1 MSESQQIIK
10 QEQTRFSSDSQL
22 LSELGERLIATRH
35 VALAELIKNAYDA
48 DATRC
53 NIWLEDDNREL
64 IVKDDGHGMT
74 ESEFEDF
81 WMTIA
86 TSNRD
91 RHPKSRRYGREVQG
105 SKGVGRFA
113 VRNLGLFLELRTVA
127 YYEAAD
133 EYRRLVAE
141 FDWEE
146 FESGTGLQEMEVR
159 YRIEANATAEEEGT
173 TLRIS
178 DLQDEWT
185 DDELEQVSN
194 KVLDIVSAPYESTPS
209 KIEGTNGEDPGFSV
223 YFAPP
228 GEGSPRTSVAQEI
241 YERYVAKVTITVDG
255 RTLTYEYDYKDGESR
270 TYKYELD
277 ENLVGD
283 IEGEIRWI
291 PKRKG
296 VLAGMETTDGRKAR
310 SWLNDNG
317 GVRVVDNN
325 FRMPPYGDRGN
336 DWLGLSQSQA
346 RRARNWESPITEAL
360 FPEKEREIS
369 ESMAMLQLPRKNQV
383 LGAIYVSS
391 YRSEEAASAVPKDRL
406 MPAMDRQGFVENDAY
421 EQLVDITRGCLEILG
436 IVDRLEE
443 QKQKEKEAEEKKDK
457 TTSTIS
463 STKEFVQES
472 EDIGESARQELLDQV
487 EDIESRVKEH
497 HEAEKEA
504 REAVESMN
512 LLGVVSAFMSH
523 ETTLILDSAK
533 DMLER
538 WKQVPVEDRSD
549 EFQDR
554 IEQTEQA
561 VDDFEN
567 HLGYAQMFLRQISE
581 GTDSSFKP
589 KPQVEMIIENFESYT
604 QQRGLEVENAIP
616 FELETPEVNVGLYSG
631 IMINLYT
638 NAIKAVVED
647 AVGDDGRRIRFEA
660 ENTSDWHKVRVID
673 NGVGI
678 SEEERTRIFD
688 PMYSTTNVE
697 GPTSVG
703 TGLGLYIVK
712 QVVERVDGEISLVD
726 PPDGF
731 ETAFEVRLPR

>member
-1 MSESQQIIK
+1 MSEVQQIIK

-53 NIWLEDDNREL
+53 NIWLEDDNSEL

-74 ESEFEDF
+74 EAEFEDF

-113 VRNLGLFLELRTVA
+113 VRNLGLFLELQTVA
-127 YYEAAD
+127 YDQEAD
-133 EYRRLVAE
+133 EYRRLVAN

-159 YRIEANATAEEEGT
+159 YRIEADATAQEEGT
-173 TLRIS
+173 SLQIS

-185 DDELEQVSN
+185 DEELEQVSN
-194 KVLDIVSAPYESTPS
+194 KVLDIVSAPYESSPS
-209 KIEGTNGEDPGFSV
+209 EIEGSGSEDPGFLV

-241 YERYVAKVTITVDG
+241 YDRYVAKVKIIVNGT
-255 RTLTYEYDYKDGESR
+255 TLTYEYDYEGGESR
-270 TYKYELD
+270 AYKYELN

-291 PKRKG
+291 PQRKG
-296 VLAGMETTDGRKAR
+296 VLTGMETTDGRKAR

-317 GVRVVDNN
+317 GVRIVDNN
-325 FRMPPYGDRGN
+325 FRMPPYGDLGN
-336 DWLGLSQSQA
+336 DWLSLSQSQA
-346 RRARNWESPITEAL
+346 RRSRDWESPITRSL
-360 FPEKEREIS
+360 FPEDEREIP
-369 ESMAMLQLPRKNQV
+369 ESSAMLQLPRNTQV
-383 LGAIYVSS
+383 LGAVHVSS
-391 YRSEEAASAVPKDRL
+391 YRSEEAASAAPKDRL

-421 EQLVDITRGCLEILG
+421 EQLVDITRGSLEILG
-436 IVDRLEE
+436 VIDRLEE
-443 QKQKEKEAEEKKDK
+443 QKRKKKEAEEKKGE

-463 STKEFVQES
+463 STKKFVEES
-472 EDIGESARQELLDQV
+472 DDMEESAREQLLDQV
-487 EDIESRVKEH
+487 EEIESQVEEH

-523 ETTLILDSAK
+523 ETTLILDSAR

-538 WKQVPVEDRSD
+538 WKQVPPEDRSD
-549 EFQDR
+549 ELQDR
-554 IEQTEQA
+554 IGQTEQA
-561 VDDFEN
+561 VEDFEN
-567 HLGYAQMFLRQISE
+567 HLRYAKMFLLQISE
-581 GTDSSFKP
+581 GEDSSFQP
-589 KPQVEMIIENFESYT
+589 KPQVNMIIENFEQYAE
-604 QQRGLEVENAIP
+604 QRRIEVENAIP

-631 IMINLYT
+631 VLINLYT
-638 NAIKAVVED
+638 NAIKAVVSD
-647 AVGDDGRRIRFEA
+647 AIGENGRHIRFEA
-660 ENTSDWHKVRVID
+660 ENTSNWHKIRVID

-678 SEEERTRIFD
+678 SKEERSLIFD
-688 PMYSTTNVE
+688 PMYSTTDVE

-712 QVVERVDGEISLVD
+712 QVVARVDGEIALVE
-726 PPDGF
+726 PPDEF

>member
-53 NIWLEDDNREL
+53 NIWLENDNTEL
-64 IVKDDGHGMT
+64 IIKDDGHGMT
-74 ESEFEDF
+74 EAEFKNF

-91 RHPKSRRYGREVQG
+91 RNPKSRRYGREVQG

-127 YYEAAD
+127 YDEDAD
-133 EYRRLVAE
+133 EYRRLVAN
-141 FDWEE
+141 FNWEE

-159 YRIEANATAEEEGT
+159 YQIEADATEEEEGT
-173 TLRIS
+173 TLRIA

-185 DDELEQVSN
+185 ENELEQVSN
-194 KVLDIVSAPYESTPS
+194 KVLDIVSAPYESAPS
-209 KIEGTNGEDPGFSV
+209 EIEGEDDEDPGFNV

-241 YERYVAKVTITVDG
+241 YDRYVAKVEISVDG
-255 RTLTYEYDYKDGESR
+255 TTLTYDFDYKEGESR
-270 TYKYELD
+270 TYKYDLE

-283 IEGEIRWI
+283 IGGEIRWL
-291 PKRKG
+291 PNRKG
-296 VLAGMETTDGRKAR
+296 VLAGMETAHGQKAR
-310 SWLNDNG
+310 NWLRENG

-325 FRMPPYGDRGN
+325 FRMPPYGDQGN

-346 RRARNWESPITEAL
+346 RRARNWESPITKAL
-360 FPEKEREIS
+360 FPEGEREVS
-369 ESMAMLQLPRKNQV
+369 EGQAMLQLPRKSQV
-383 LGAIYVSS
+383 LGAIHVSS

-406 MPAMDRQGFVENDAY
+406 MPGMDRQGFVENDAY
-421 EQLVDITRGCLEILG
+421 EQLVDITRGSLEILG
-436 IVDRLEE
+436 VIDRLEQ
-443 QKQKEKEAEEKKDK
+443 QKQKKEEANEKKDE
-457 TTSTIS
+457 TTSTINT
-463 STKEFVQES
+463 TKEFVQES
-472 EDIGESARQELLDQV
+472 DDIGDSARQELLDQV
-487 EDIESRVKEH
+487 ESIESQVEETHK
-497 HEAEKEA
+497 AQKEA

-533 DMLER
+533 DMLDR
-538 WKQVPVEDRSD
+538 WKQVPAEDRSD

-554 IEQTEQA
+554 IKQTEQA
-561 VDDFEN
+561 VEDFEN
-567 HLGYAQMFLRQISE
+567 HLRYAKMFLQQISE
-581 GTDSSFKP
+581 GEDSRFQP
-589 KPQVEMIIENFESYT
+589 KPQVDMIIENFEQYT
-604 QQRGLEVENAIP
+604 EQRRIDVENAIP
-616 FELETPEVNVGLYSG
+616 FDLKTPKVNVGLYTG
-631 IMINLYT
+631 VLINLYT

-647 AVGDDGRRIRFEA
+647 GIGDDGRRIRFEA
-660 ENTSDWHKVRVID
+660 ENTDDWHKIRVID

-678 SEEERTRIFD
+678 SDEQQTRIFE

-712 QVVERVDGEISLVD
+712 QVVERVDGEISLVN
-726 PPDGF
+726 PPSGF

>member
-10 QEQTRFSSDSQL
+10 QEQTRFTSDSQL
-22 LSELGERLIATRH
+22 LSELGERLIATSH

-53 NIWLEDDNREL
+53 NIWINDNNSAL
-64 IVKDDGHGMT
+64 IIKDNGHGMT
-74 ESEFEDF
+74 EAEFKDF

-91 RHPKSRRYGREVQG
+91 RNPTSRRYSREVQG

-113 VRNLGLFLELRTVA
+113 VRNLGLFLELRTIA
-127 YYEAAD
+127 YYEEAD
-133 EYRRLVAE
+133 EYRRLIAN
-141 FDWEE
+141 FDWEA
-146 FESGTGLQEMEVR
+146 FESGTGLQEMEVS
-159 YRIEANATAEEEGT
+159 YRIEASATAEEEGT

-185 DDELEQVSN
+185 EEELEEVSA
-194 KVLDIVSAPYESTPS
+194 KVLDIVSAPYESSPS
-209 KIEGTNGEDPGFSV
+209 EIEGSDDEDPGFNV

-228 GEGSPRTSVAQEI
+228 GKGSPRTSVAQEI
-241 YERYVAKVTITVDG
+241 YERYVAKVEITVDG
-255 RTLTYEYDYKDGESR
+255 QTLIYEYDYEGGESR

-291 PKRKG
+291 PRRKG
-296 VLAGMETTDGRKAR
+296 VLAGMRTADGRKAR
-310 SWLNDNG
+310 SWLSENG
-317 GVRVVDNN
+317 GIRIVDNN
-325 FRMPPYGDRGN
+325 FRMPPYGDQGD
-336 DWLGLSQSQA
+336 DWLGLSQAQA
-346 RRARNWESPITEAL
+346 RRSRNWESPITEAL
-360 FPEKEREIS
+360 FPEGERKIT
-369 ESMAMLQLPRKNQV
+369 ESQAMLQLPRKVQV
-383 LGAIYVSS
+383 LGAIHVSS
-391 YRSEEAASAVPKDRL
+391 YRSEEIASTVMKDRL
-406 MPAMDRQGFVENDAY
+406 MPSMDRQGFVENDAY
-421 EQLVDITRGCLEILG
+421 EQLVDITRGSLEILG
-436 IVDRLEE
+436 VIDRLEE
-443 QKQKEKEAEEKKDK
+443 QKQKKKKAEEKKDK

-472 EDIGESARQELLDQV
+472 DDIGEATQQELLDQV
-487 EDIESRVKEH
+487 EDIEIQVEEH

-533 DMLER
+533 DMLDH
-538 WKQVPVEDRSD
+538 WKQVPPKDRSD

-554 IEQTEQA
+554 IEHTEQA
-561 VDDFEN
+561 VEDFET
-567 HLGYAQMFLRQISE
+567 HLSYSQAFVEQISS
-581 GTDSSFKP
+581 GSDSSFKP
-589 KPQVEMIIENFESYT
+589 KPQVNMIIEKFERYT
-604 QQRGLEVENAIP
+604 ERREIEVENAIR
-616 FELETPEVNVGLYSG
+616 FGLETPEVNVGLYSG
-631 IMINLYT
+631 VLINLYT

-647 AVGDDGRRIRFEA
+647 SIGDDGRKIRFEA

-678 SEEERTRIFD
+678 SKEERTRIFE
-688 PMYSTTNVE
+688 PMYSTTDVE

-703 TGLGLYIVK
+703 SGLGLYIVK
-712 QVVERVDGEISLVD
+712 QVVERVGGKISLVD
-726 PPDGF
+726 SPDEF
-731 ETAFEVRLPR
+731 ETAFEVRLTR

>member
-1 MSESQQIIK
+1 VSESQQIIK

-53 NIWLEDDNREL
+53 NIWLENDNSDL
-64 IVKDDGHGMT
+64 IIKDDGHGMT

-91 RHPKSRRYGREVQG
+91 RNPESRRYGREVQG

-127 YYEAAD
+127 YDEDAD
-133 EYRRLVAE
+133 EYRRLVAN

-159 YRIEANATAEEEGT
+159 YRIEADATAEEEGT

-178 DLQDEWT
+178 DLQDDWT

-194 KVLDIVSAPYESTPS
+194 KVLDIVSAPYESAPS
-209 KIEGTNGEDPGFSV
+209 EIEGDTDEDPGFNV

-241 YERYVAKVTITVDG
+241 YDRYVAKVEISVDG
-255 RTLTYEYDYKDGESR
+255 KTLTYEYDYKDGESR

-277 ENLVGD
+277 QNLVGD
-283 IEGEIRWI
+283 IEGEIRWL

-296 VLAGMETTDGRKAR
+296 VLAGMETANGRKAR
-310 SWLNDNG
+310 NWLRENG
-317 GVRVVDNN
+317 GVRIVDNN
-325 FRMPPYGDRGN
+325 FRMPPYGDQGN
-336 DWLGLSQSQA
+336 DWLGLSESQA

-360 FPEKEREIS
+360 FPENDREIS
-369 ESMAMLQLPRKNQV
+369 EGQAMLQIPRKTQV
-383 LGAIYVSS
+383 LGAIHVSS

-406 MPAMDRQGFVENDAY
+406 MPGMDRQGFVENDSY
-421 EQLVDITRGCLEILG
+421 EQLVDITRGSLEILG
-436 IVDRLEE
+436 VIDRLEQ
-443 QKQKEKEAEEKKDK
+443 QKQKEEEAEEKKDE
-457 TTSTIS
+457 TTSTIN

-472 EDIGESARQELLDQV
+472 DDIGESARQELLDQV
-487 EDIESRVKEH
+487 EDIESQVEET
-497 HEAEKEA
+497 HEVQKEA

-523 ETTLILDSAK
+523 ETTLVLGSAR
-533 DMLER
+533 DMLKR
-538 WKQVPVEDRSD
+538 WKQVPEEDRSD

-554 IEQTEQA
+554 IKQTEQA
-561 VDDFEN
+561 VEDFEN
-567 HLGYAQMFLRQISE
+567 HLRYAKMFLKQISE
-581 GTDSSFKP
+581 GEKSEFQP
-589 KPQVEMIIENFESYT
+589 KPQVDMIIENFEQYT
-604 QQRGLEVENAIP
+604 NQREVEVENAIP
-616 FELETPEVNVGLYSG
+616 FELKTPEVNVGLYTG
-631 IMINLYT
+631 VLINLYT

-647 AVGDDGRRIRFEA
+647 GLGDDGRRVRFEA
-660 ENTSDWHKVRVID
+660 ENTSNWHKVRVID

-678 SEEERTRIFD
+678 SDEERTRIFE
-688 PMYSTTNVE
+688 PMYSTTDVE

-726 PPDGF
+726 PPSRF
-731 ETAFEVRLPR
+731 ETAFEVKLPR

>member
-1 MSESQQIIK
+1 VSGSQQIIK
-10 QEQTRFSSDSQL
+10 QEQTRFTSDSQL

-53 NIWLEDDNREL
+53 NIWLENDNSEL
-64 IVKDDGHGMT
+64 IIKDDGHGMT
-74 ESEFEDF
+74 EAEFEDF

-91 RHPKSRRYGREVQG
+91 RNPKSRRYGREVQG

-127 YYEAAD
+127 YDEEAD
-133 EYRRLVAE
+133 EYRRLVAN

-159 YRIEANATAEEEGT
+159 YRIEADATAEEEGT
-173 TLRIS
+173 ILRIS
-178 DLQDEWT
+178 DLQDDWT

-194 KVLDIVSAPYESTPS
+194 KVLDIVSAPYESAPS
-209 KIEGTNGEDPGFSV
+209 EIEGDDDEDPGFNV

-241 YERYVAKVTITVDG
+241 YDRYVAKVEISVDG
-255 RTLTYEYDYKDGESR
+255 ETLTYDYDYKNGESR

-283 IEGEIRWI
+283 IEGEIRWL
-291 PKRKG
+291 PNRKG
-296 VLAGMETTDGRKAR
+296 VLAGMETADGRKAR
-310 SWLNDNG
+310 NWLRENG

-325 FRMPPYGDRGN
+325 FRMPPYGDQGN

-360 FPEKEREIS
+360 FPEGDREIP
-369 ESMAMLQLPRKNQV
+369 ESQAMLQLPRKSQV
-383 LGAIYVSS
+383 LGAVHVSS
-391 YRSEEAASAVPKDRL
+391 YRSEESASAVPKDRL
-406 MPAMDRQGFVENDAY
+406 MPGMDRQGFVENDAY
-421 EQLVDITRGCLEILG
+421 EQLVDITRGSLEILG
-436 IVDRLEE
+436 VIDRLEQ
-443 QKQKEKEAEEKKDK
+443 QKQKKEEAEKKKDE

-472 EDIGESARQELLDQV
+472 DDIGDSARQELLEQV
-487 EDIESRVKEH
+487 EDIESQVEEH

-533 DMLER
+533 DMLNR
-538 WKQVPVEDRSD
+538 WKQVPTEDRSD

-554 IEQTEQA
+554 IAQTEQA
-561 VDDFEN
+561 VEDFET
-567 HLGYAQMFLRQISE
+567 HLSYSQAFVEQISA

-589 KPQVEMIIENFESYT
+589 KPQVDMIVDNFERYT
-604 QQRGLEVENAIP
+604 DRRGIKVENEIP
-616 FELETPEVNVGLYSG
+616 FEMETPEMNVGLYSG
-631 IMINLYT
+631 VLINLYT

-647 AVGDDGRRIRFEA
+647 SVGDDGRRIRFEA

-678 SEEERTRIFD
+678 TAEERTRIFE
-688 PMYSTTNVE
+688 PMYSTSEVE

-703 TGLGLYIVK
+703 SGLGLYIVE
-712 QVVERVDGEISLVD
+712 QVVNRVGGEVSLVD

-731 ETAFEVRLPR
+731 ETAFEVRLAR

>member
-53 NIWLEDDNREL
+53 NIWLENDDNEL
-64 IVKDDGHGMT
+64 VIKDDGHGMT
-74 ESEFEDF
+74 EAEFEDF

-91 RHPKSRRYGREVQG
+91 RNPESRRYGREVQG

-127 YYEAAD
+127 YDEDAD
-133 EYRRLVAE
+133 EYRRLVAN

-146 FESGTGLQEMEVR
+146 FESGTGLQEMEIR
-159 YRIEANATAEEEGT
+159 YRIEVDATAEEEGT
-173 TLRIS
+173 TLQIS
-178 DLQDEWT
+178 DLQDDWT
-185 DDELEQVSN
+185 DKELKEVSD
-194 KVLDIVSAPYESTPS
+194 KVLDIVSAPYESSPS
-209 KIEGTNGEDPGFSV
+209 EIEGSGDEDPGFNV

-228 GEGSPRTSVAQEI
+228 GKGSPRTSVAQEI
-241 YERYVAKVTITVDG
+241 YDRYVAKIEISIDHN
-255 RTLTYEYDYKDGESR
+255 TLTYEYDYKDGEFR

-283 IEGEIRWI
+283 IDGEIRWI
-291 PKRKG
+291 PNRKG
-296 VLAGMETTDGRKAR
+296 VLAEMRTADGRKAR
-310 SWLNDNG
+310 SWLRDNG

-325 FRMPPYGDRGN
+325 FRMPPYGDQGN

-346 RRARNWESPITEAL
+346 RRARNWESPVTKAL
-360 FPEKEREIS
+360 FPEGDREIS
-369 ESMAMLQLPRKNQV
+369 ESQAMLQLPRKSQL
-383 LGAIYVSS
+383 LGAVQVSS
-391 YRSEEAASAVPKDRL
+391 YRSQEAASAMLKDRL

-421 EQLVDITRGCLEILG
+421 EQLVDITRGSLEILG
-436 IVDRLEE
+436 VIDRLEQ
-443 QKQKEKEAEEKKDK
+443 QKQKTEKAKEKKDETK
-457 TTSTIS
+457 SVIDSTRDY
-463 STKEFVQES
+463 VQES
-472 EDIGESARQELLDQV
+472 DDIEESAREELLYQV
-487 EDIESRVKEH
+487 EDIESQVEET
-497 HEAEKEA
+497 HEAQKEA

-523 ETTLILDSAK
+523 ETTLILDSAR
-533 DMLER
+533 DMLDR
-538 WKQVPVEDRSD
+538 WKQVPSENRSD
-549 EFQDR
+549 EFQER

-561 VDDFEN
+561 VEDFEN
-567 HLGYAQMFLRQISE
+567 HLRYAKMFLQQISE
-581 GTDSSFKP
+581 GEDSQFQP
-589 KPQVEMIIENFESYT
+589 KPQVTKIIENFERYT
-604 QQRGLEVENAIP
+604 DQRRIEVENAIP
-616 FELETPEVNVGLYSG
+616 FGLETPEVNVGLYTG
-631 IMINLYT
+631 VLINLYT

-647 AVGDDGRRIRFEA
+647 GIGDDGRHVRFEA
-660 ENTSDWHKVRVID
+660 ENTSNWHKIRVID

-678 SEEERTRIFD
+678 SEEERTRIFE

-703 TGLGLYIVK
+703 TGLGLYIVQ
-712 QVVERVDGEISLVD
+712 QVIERAGGEIALVE
-726 PPDGF
+726 PPNGF

>member
-1 MSESQQIIK
+1 VSESQQVIK

-53 NIWLEDDNREL
+53 NIWLENDNSEL

-91 RHPKSRRYGREVQG
+91 RNPESRRYGREVQG

-127 YYEAAD
+127 YDEEAD
-133 EYRRLVAE
+133 EYRRLVAN

-159 YRIEANATAEEEGT
+159 YRIEADATAEEEGT
-173 TLRIS
+173 ILQIS

-185 DDELEQVSN
+185 EDELEQVSN
-194 KVLDIVSAPYESTPS
+194 KVLDIVSAPYESAPS
-209 KIEGTNGEDPGFSV
+209 EIEGTGDNDPGFSV

-241 YERYVAKVTITVDG
+241 YDRYVAKVDISVDG
-255 RTLTYEYDYKDGESR
+255 NTLTYEYDYRDGDSR

-277 ENLVGD
+277 ENHVGD
-283 IEGEIRWI
+283 IEGEIRFL
-291 PKRKG
+291 PNRKG
-296 VLAGMETTDGRKAR
+296 VLAGMETADGRKAR

-317 GVRVVDNN
+317 GVRIVDNN
-325 FRMPPYGDRGN
+325 FRMPPYGDQGN

-346 RRARNWESPITEAL
+346 RRARNWESPITQAL
-360 FPEKEREIS
+360 FPEGDREIS
-369 ESMAMLQLPRKNQV
+369 ESQAMLQLPRKSQV
-383 LGAIYVSS
+383 LGAVHVSS
-391 YRSEEAASAVPKDRL
+391 YRSEETASAIPKDRL
-406 MPAMDRQGFVENDAY
+406 MPAMDRQGFVENDGY
-421 EQLVDITRGCLEILG
+421 EQLVDITRGSLEILG
-436 IVDRLEE
+436 VVDRLEQ
-443 QKQKEKEAEEKKDK
+443 QKQKKEKAKEKKDE
-457 TTSTIS
+457 TTSTID

-472 EDIGESARQELLDQV
+472 DDIGESTRQELLDQV
-487 EDIESRVKEH
+487 EDIESQVEET
-497 HEAEKEA
+497 HEAQKEA

-533 DMLER
+533 DMLDR
-538 WKQVPVEDRSD
+538 WKEVPPGERTE

-554 IEQTEQA
+554 IEHTEQA
-561 VDDFEN
+561 VEDFEN
-567 HLGYAQMFLRQISE
+567 HLRYSKMFLRQISE
-581 GTDSSFKP
+581 GDDTQFQP
-589 KPQVEMIIENFESYT
+589 KPQVNDIIQNFQRYT
-604 QQRGLEVENAIP
+604 DQRKIEVENAVP
-616 FELETPEVNVGLYSG
+616 FELETPEVNVGLYTG
-631 IMINLYT
+631 VLINLYT

-647 AVGDDGRRIRFEA
+647 GIGDDGRRIRFEA
-660 ENTSDWHKVRVID
+660 ENTSNWHKVRVID

-678 SEEERTRIFD
+678 SEEERTRIFE
-688 PMYSTTNVE
+688 PMYSTTDVE

-703 TGLGLYIVK
+703 TGLGLYIVQ

-726 PPDGF
+726 SPEEF

>member
-10 QEQTRFSSDSQL
+10 QEETRFSSDSQL

-53 NIWLEDDNREL
+53 NIWLENDNEEL

-74 ESEFEDF
+74 ETDFEDF

-91 RHPKSRRYGREVQG
+91 RRPNSRRYGREVQG

-127 YYEAAD
+127 YDEEAD
-133 EYRRLVAE
+133 EYRRLVAN

-146 FESGTGLQEMEVR
+146 FESGTGLQEMEVH
-159 YRIEANATAEEEGT
+159 YRIEADATAEEEGT

-178 DLQDEWT
+178 DLQDDWT
-185 DDELEQVSN
+185 DDELEEVSD
-194 KVLDIVSAPYESTPS
+194 KVLDIVSAPYESAPS
-209 KIEGTNGEDPGFSV
+209 EIEGSSSEDPGFNV

-241 YERYVAKVTITVDG
+241 YDRYVAKVEISVDG
-255 RTLTYEYDYKDGESR
+255 TTLTYDYDYTDGDSR

-277 ENLVGD
+277 QNLVGD
-283 IEGEIRWI
+283 IDGEIRWI
-291 PKRKG
+291 PNRKG
-296 VLAGMETTDGRKAR
+296 VLAGMRTADGRKAR
-310 SWLNDNG
+310 NWLRDNG
-317 GVRVVDNN
+317 GIRVVDNN
-325 FRMPPYGDRGN
+325 FRMPPYGDPGN
-336 DWLGLSQSQA
+336 DWLGLSQAQA

-360 FPEKEREIS
+360 FPEGDREIS
-369 ESMAMLQLPRKNQV
+369 ESQAMLQLPRKNQV
-383 LGAIYVSS
+383 LGAVHVSS

-421 EQLVDITRGCLEILG
+421 EQLVDITRGSLEILG
-436 IVDRLEE
+436 VIDRLEQ
-443 QKQKEKEAEEKKDK
+443 QKQKKEEAEEKKDE
-457 TTSTIS
+457 TTSTIN

-472 EDIGESARQELLDQV
+472 DDIGESARQELLNQV
-487 EDIESRVKEH
+487 EDIESQVEKH

-523 ETTLILDSAK
+523 ETTLILDSAR
-533 DMLER
+533 DMLDR
-538 WKQVPVEDRSD
+538 WKQVPQKDRSD

-561 VDDFEN
+561 VEDFEN
-567 HLGYAQMFLRQISE
+567 HLRYAKMFLRQISE
-581 GTDSSFKP
+581 GEDTQFQP
-589 KPQVEMIIENFESYT
+589 KPQVDMIVENFEQYT
-604 QQRGLEVENAIP
+604 EQRGIVVENAIP
-616 FELETPEVNVGLYSG
+616 FELETPEVNVGLYTG
-631 IMINLYT
+631 ILINLYT

-647 AVGDDGRRIRFEA
+647 GIGDDGRCIRFEA
-660 ENTSDWHKVRVID
+660 ENTSNWHKVRVID

-678 SEEERTRIFD
+678 SDEERTRIFE

-726 PPDGF
+726 PPSGF

>member
-53 NIWLEDDNREL
+53 NIWLDNDNSEL
-64 IVKDDGHGMT
+64 ILKDDGHGMT
-74 ESEFEDF
+74 EAEFENF

-91 RHPKSRRYGREVQG
+91 RNPKSRRYGREVQG

-127 YYEAAD
+127 YDEEAD
-133 EYRRLVAE
+133 EYRRLVAN
-141 FDWEE
+141 FNWEE

-159 YRIEANATAEEEGT
+159 YRIEADATAEEEGT
-173 TLRIS
+173 TLRIA

-194 KVLDIVSAPYESTPS
+194 KVLDIVSAPYESAPS
-209 KIEGTNGEDPGFSV
+209 EIEGDDDEDPGFNV

-228 GEGSPRTSVAQEI
+228 GEGSLRTSVAQEI
-241 YERYVAKVTITVDG
+241 YDRYVAKVDISVDG
-255 RTLTYEYDYKDGESR
+255 TTLTYEYDYKEGESR

-283 IEGEIRWI
+283 IEGEIRWL
-291 PKRKG
+291 PNRKG
-296 VLAGMETTDGRKAR
+296 VLAGMETAHGQKAR
-310 SWLNDNG
+310 NWLRENG

-325 FRMPPYGDRGN
+325 FRMPPYGDQGN

-360 FPEKEREIS
+360 FPEGNREVS
-369 ESMAMLQLPRKNQV
+369 EGQAMLQLPRKSQV
-383 LGAIYVSS
+383 LGAVYVSS

-406 MPAMDRQGFVENDAY
+406 MPGMDRQGFVENDAY
-421 EQLVDITRGCLEILG
+421 EQLVDITRGSLEILG
-436 IVDRLEE
+436 VIDRLEQ
-443 QKQKEKEAEEKKDK
+443 QKQKKEEVEEKKDE
-457 TTSTIS
+457 TTSTIN

-472 EDIGESARQELLDQV
+472 DDIGDSARQELLDQV
-487 EDIESRVKEH
+487 EDIESKVEET
-497 HEAEKEA
+497 HEAQKEA

-533 DMLER
+533 DMLDR
-538 WKQVPVEDRSD
+538 WKQVPAEDRGD

-561 VDDFEN
+561 VEDFEN
-567 HLGYAQMFLRQISE
+567 HLRYAKMFLQQISGGE
-581 GTDSSFKP
+581 DSQFQP
-589 KPQVEMIIENFESYT
+589 KPQVDMIIENFEQYT
-604 QQRGLEVENAIP
+604 DHRRIEVENAIP
-616 FELETPEVNVGLYSG
+616 FDLKTPKVNVGLYTG
-631 IMINLYT
+631 VLINLYT

-647 AVGDDGRRIRFEA
+647 GIGDDGRRVRFEA
-660 ENTSDWHKVRVID
+660 ENTDDWHKIRVID

-678 SEEERTRIFD
+678 SDEQQTRIFE

-712 QVVERVDGEISLVD
+712 QVVERADGEISLVD
-726 PPDGF
+726 PPSGF
-731 ETAFEVRLPR
+731 VTAFEVRLPR